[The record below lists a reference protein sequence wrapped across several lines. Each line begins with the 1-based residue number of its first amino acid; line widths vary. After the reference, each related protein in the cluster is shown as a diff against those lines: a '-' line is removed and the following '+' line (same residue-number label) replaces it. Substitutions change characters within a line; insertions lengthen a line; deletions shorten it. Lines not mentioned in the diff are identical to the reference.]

1 MRQRFAVMDDESGLT
16 VGYCR
21 DVVGLTGDI
30 MVGTNEK
37 VIFEQ
42 FEFNEEFIEN
52 IAKTKQSVSNLYI
65 AILDDEEKVI
75 GSYHYH
81 LPESYII
88 HKLNYNKGNF
98 NLELTGILETKP
110 SSVELRLWELLKC
123 AQSLENNIWQG
134 FSKEE
139 RSGWLNVTR
148 IHSASNCFQS
158 SRLDKRGEVYTLD
171 GKHIF
176 DFTTFFIA
184 LGEAINGPG
193 GYFGFSLDSISD
205 CLCGGF
211 GAVGPFTIHWQ
222 NAHYFLERFEEEWDQ
237 EERYYRFSP
246 QQYFMDLLTI
256 LVSGG
261 VTVNFS
267 SN

>member
-1 MRQRFAVMDDESGLT
+1 MKYRFAVIDDESGLT

-30 MVGTNEK
+30 IVETYEK

-42 FEFNEEFIEN
+42 FVFNEEFIEN
-52 IAKTKQSVSNLYI
+52 ITKTKQSVYNLYI
-65 AILDDEEKVI
+65 AILNDEETVI

-88 HKLNYNKGNF
+88 HKLNHNKGNF

-110 SSVELRLWELLKC
+110 SPVELRLWEFLKG

-148 IHSASNCFQS
+148 IHSASNHFA
-158 SRLDKRGEVYTLD
+158 RLDKRGEVYTLD
-171 GKHIF
+171 GEYIS

-193 GYFGFSLDSISD
+193 GYYGFSLDSISD

-211 GAVGPFTIHWQ
+211 GTVGPFTIHWE
-222 NAHYFLERFEEEWDQ
+222 NANYFLERFEEEWDQ
-237 EERYYRFSP
+237 EERGYGFSP
-246 QQYFMDLLTI
+246 QQYFTDLLTI

>member
-1 MRQRFAVMDDESGLT
+1 MKHRFAVMDDESGLT
-16 VGYCR
+16 VGYCG

-30 MVGTNEK
+30 MVETYEK

-42 FEFNEEFIEN
+42 FVFNEEFIRD
-52 IAKTKQSVSNLYI
+52 IAKTKQTVSNLCLV
-65 AILDDEEKVI
+65 ILNDEEKGI
-75 GSYHYH
+75 GSYYYH

-88 HKLNYNKGNF
+88 HKPNDNKENF

-110 SSVELRLWELLKC
+110 SSVELRLWEFLKGT
-123 AQSLENNIWQG
+123 QPHENNIWHT

-148 IHSASNCFQS
+148 IHSASNHFA
-158 SRLDKRGEVYTLD
+158 RPDKRGEVYTLD
-171 GKHIF
+171 GEYIS

-211 GAVGPFTIHWQ
+211 GAVGPFTIHWK
-222 NAHYFLERFEEEWDQ
+222 NAHFFLEKFQEKWDQ
-237 EERYYRFSP
+237 EERCYGLSS
-246 QQYFMDLLTI
+246 QQYFKDLLTI

>member
-16 VGYCR
+16 VGYCQ

-30 MVGTNEK
+30 MVETYEK

-42 FEFNEEFIEN
+42 FVFNEEFIRN
-52 IAKTKQSVSNLYI
+52 IAKTKQSVSNLCI
-65 AILDDEEKVI
+65 VILNDEEKGI
-75 GSYHYH
+75 GSYYYH
-81 LPESYII
+81 LPESFII

-110 SSVELRLWELLKC
+110 SPVELRLWEFLKC
-123 AQSLENNIWQG
+123 SQSLENNIWQG
-134 FSKEE
+134 FSNEE

-148 IHSASNCFQS
+148 IHSASNHFA
-158 SRLDKRGEVYTLD
+158 RPDKRGEVYTLD
-171 GKHIF
+171 GEHIF

-205 CLCGGF
+205 CLCGSF
-211 GAVGPFTIHWQ
+211 GAVGPFTIHWK
-222 NAHYFLERFEEEWDQ
+222 NAHYFLERFEEEWDR
-237 EERYYRFSP
+237 EERSYGFSP

-261 VTVNFS
+261 VTVSFS

>member
-1 MRQRFAVMDDESGLT
+1 MKYRFAVIDDESGLT

-30 MVGTNEK
+30 IVETYEK

-42 FEFNEEFIEN
+42 FVFNEEFIEN
-52 IAKTKQSVSNLYI
+52 ITKTKQSVYNLYI
-65 AILDDEEKVI
+65 AILNDEETVI

-110 SSVELRLWELLKC
+110 SPVELRLWEFLKG

-148 IHSASNCFQS
+148 IHSASNHFA
-158 SRLDKRGEVYTLD
+158 RLDKRGEVYTLD
-171 GKHIF
+171 GEYIS

-193 GYFGFSLDSISD
+193 GYYGFSLDSISD

-211 GAVGPFTIHWQ
+211 GTVGPFTIHWK
-222 NAHYFLERFEEEWDQ
+222 NVHYFLERFEEEWDQ
-237 EERYYRFSP
+237 EGRCYRFSP
-246 QQYFMDLLTI
+246 QQYFTDLLTI

>member
-1 MRQRFAVMDDESGLT
+1 
-16 VGYCR
+16 
-21 DVVGLTGDI
+21 
-30 MVGTNEK
+30 
-37 VIFEQ
+37 
-42 FEFNEEFIEN
+42 
-52 IAKTKQSVSNLYI
+52 
-65 AILDDEEKVI
+65 
-75 GSYHYH
+75 
-81 LPESYII
+81 PESFII

-110 SSVELRLWELLKC
+110 SPVELRLWEFLKC
-123 AQSLENNIWQG
+123 SQSLENNIWQG
-134 FSKEE
+134 FSNEE

-148 IHSASNCFQS
+148 IHSASNHFA
-158 SRLDKRGEVYTLD
+158 RPDKRGEVYTLD
-171 GKHIF
+171 GEHIF

-211 GAVGPFTIHWQ
+211 GAVGPFTIHWK
-222 NAHYFLERFEEEWDQ
+222 NAHYFLERFEEEWDR
-237 EERYYRFSP
+237 EERSYGFSP

-261 VTVNFS
+261 VTVSFS